1 LKIALIATRKVP
13 NAKMFLVPN
22 CTEIFTNIKGFTHE
36 KIPVTYDTDLDLL
49 IKNSDFVIALCFR
62 KVKSARRFYPNA
74 IITKNHTPSTLL
86 IDRKYRTIP
95 CIPNSNVL

>member
-1 LKIALIATRKVP
+1 MKIALIATRKIP
-13 NAKMFLVPN
+13 NAKMFLAPN

-62 KVKSARRFYPNA
+62 KVKKRPPILS
-74 IITKNHTPSTLL
+74 KCNHYKKSYAF
-86 IDRKYRTIP
+86 DF
-95 CIPNSNVL
+95 VD